1 MNGTNKTIQRE
12 GRMENYMVGMKITLP
27 VDGLRKNNSPKGWT
41 VNPILDGG
49 ATLLF
54 FKTVQ
59 ELFGVEG

>member
-1 MNGTNKTIQRE
+1 
-12 GRMENYMVGMKITLP
+12 MVGMKITLP
-27 VDGLRKNNSPKGWT
+27 VDGLHKNNSPKGWR

-49 ATLLF
+49 NFALF